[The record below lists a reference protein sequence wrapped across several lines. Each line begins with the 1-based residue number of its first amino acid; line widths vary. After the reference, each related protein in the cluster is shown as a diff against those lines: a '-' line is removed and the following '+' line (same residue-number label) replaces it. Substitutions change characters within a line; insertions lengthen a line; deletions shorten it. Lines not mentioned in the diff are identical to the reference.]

1 MNQAKVKA
9 NSYSSE
15 FKETAVKLAIDSD
28 QSVAQ
33 TARDIGV
40 NENTLH
46 TWIGQYSKPTV
57 AQVKTRSGEHIYDE
71 NKRLKKELAKVTQER
86 DLLKKAT
93 AYFAREIV

>member
-1 MNQAKVKA
+1 MIQAKEKA

-46 TWIGQYSKPTV
+46 TWI
-57 AQVKTRSGEHIYDE
+57 
-71 NKRLKKELAKVTQER
+71 
-86 DLLKKAT
+86 
-93 AYFAREIV
+93 

>member
-1 MNQAKVKA
+1 MSESKVKA

-40 NENTLH
+40 N
-46 TWIGQYSKPTV
+46 
-57 AQVKTRSGEHIYDE
+57 
-71 NKRLKKELAKVTQER
+71 
-86 DLLKKAT
+86 
-93 AYFAREIV
+93 

>member
-1 MNQAKVKA
+1 MIQAKEKA

-46 TWIGQYSKPTV
+46 TWISKYSKPPV
-57 AQVKTRSGEHIYDE
+57 AQVKTRSDEHIYDE